1 MRIAI
6 IGMRGSGPSPDGIEQ
21 ALTEICPRLVRRGH
35 EIDVFSERNGRS
47 IADISGARVIRL
59 PSVLPGMGEAAA
71 HAMMSSLV
79 TACRGYDVVNF
90 CAGEPGGLFSL
101 IAKLGLHRTVVS
113 VHGLDRPLGPSS
125 MFGPESVAARFA
137 DEITVV
143 SRRIERHFRD
153 AYGRETVYIPNGIS
167 QNPASPDPAPLSAL
181 GLPPRGYLL
190 FADHLVPESGCH
202 LLVEAINAIP
212 HGLRLVVAE
221 TGAGDDGY
229 RSRLVDQA
237 DPTKVVF
244 AGPAGGGLLDALMAH
259 AHLVVLPSLAEE
271 PPPTLLQALAHGRA
285 AVVSDEPGHLDVIG
299 ADGFTF
305 TSGDAGD
312 LRRVLAWLVHD
323 EEVVTR
329 MEVRAAVTAA
339 TRYCWDR
346 IAERYEQVFA
356 SVL

>member
-1 MRIAI
+1 MRIAV
-6 IGMRGSGPSPDGIEQ
+6 IGMRGAGSSPDGIER
-21 ALTEICPRLVRRGH
+21 ALTEICPRLTRRGH

-47 IADISGARVIRL
+47 IADISGTRVIRL
-59 PSVLPGMGEAAA
+59 PAMLPGMGEAAA
-71 HAMMSSLV
+71 HAMMASLV

-113 VHGLDRPLGPSS
+113 VHGLDHPSAPPS
-125 MFGPESVAARFA
+125 LFGPESVAARFA

-143 SRRIERHFRD
+143 SRRIERHFRA
-153 AYGRETVYIPNGIS
+153 AYGRETVYIPNGVS
-167 QNPASPDPAPLSAL
+167 QSPAVPAATPLTAL

-190 FADHLVPESGCH
+190 FADRLVPESGCH
-202 LLVEAINAIP
+202 LLIEAVNAIP
-212 HGLRLVVAE
+212 QGHRLVVAE
-221 TGAGDDGY
+221 TGSGDDGY
-229 RSRLVDQA
+229 RTMLLGQA
-237 DPTKVVF
+237 DPTKVLF
-244 AGPAGGGLLDALMAH
+244 AGPAGGEVLDALMAH

-271 PPPTLLQALAHGRA
+271 PPATLLQALAHGRA

-299 ADGFTF
+299 SDGFTF

-329 MEVRAAVTAA
+329 MEVRAAATAA
-339 TRYCWDR
+339 TRYCWDH
-346 IAERYEQVFA
+346 IAESYEQVFA